1 MLINMQTKFVYIMFY
16 NSVLNSYVVNFI
28 ILQSQG
34 EKKLLCILS
43 YVWVGESTLF
53 WIWDVGFLDGWEV
66 GFDAIG
72 SYIL

>member
-1 MLINMQTKFVYIMFY
+1 MLINMQTKFVYVMFY

-43 YVWVGESTLF
+43 YV
-53 WIWDVGFLDGWEV
+53 
-66 GFDAIG
+66 
-72 SYIL
+72 

>member
-1 MLINMQTKFVYIMFY
+1 MWLLSYYYIVMTKSNIIVISCVKKAFMLINMQTKFVYVMFY

-43 YVWVGESTLF
+43 YV
-53 WIWDVGFLDGWEV
+53 
-66 GFDAIG
+66 
-72 SYIL
+72 